1 MHKIFYT
8 NLKIQKK
15 IFFFFILVSISF
27 LFNYLNYVILSK
39 ILSPKDF
46 GIFYTAIVLSNILI
60 TPCIVYNFY
69 FSKVIIDSSISKK
82 LEKIQ
87 EKFSNLFFLSL
98 IYFFILQIFFFFFHF
113 YYEINYTLYLILSI
127 ITCLQFYIE
136 YLRLILDIEKNLI
149 KSSSYTFFFNLLKL
163 IFCSVIVL
171 FYLKVWIVLMGFMIA
186 QCLVIFHYYYN
197 NNLKVN
203 FEYINF
209 NQDFNLNF
217 IKFSLIF
224 ILMILFSYIDIILS
238 YFLLTNSNNFSSYSS
253 STVLPKSILM
263 FSLPFIKAIYPNLHY
278 QKENFKKILFN
289 FILILIASFMILSIV
304 YFSNF
309 FFPSILKIQNI
320 NQEILLY
327 SSWATFFAIANVL
340 LILYN
345 LANRNYNNIFIG
357 FILSILLIVYFFQ
370 NFDFDSIS
378 FAFSTVKLYGI
389 SFCIFLTIN
398 IINIKNYDA

>member
-113 YYEINYTLYLILSI
+113 FYEINYTLYLILSI

-136 YLRLILDIEKNLI
+136 YLRLILDIEKNHI

-163 IFCSVIVL
+163 IFCL
-171 FYLKVWIVLMGFMIA
+171 
-186 QCLVIFHYYYN
+186 
-197 NNLKVN
+197 
-203 FEYINF
+203 
-209 NQDFNLNF
+209 
-217 IKFSLIF
+217 
-224 ILMILFSYIDIILS
+224 
-238 YFLLTNSNNFSSYSS
+238 
-253 STVLPKSILM
+253 
-263 FSLPFIKAIYPNLHY
+263 
-278 QKENFKKILFN
+278 
-289 FILILIASFMILSIV
+289 
-304 YFSNF
+304 
-309 FFPSILKIQNI
+309 
-320 NQEILLY
+320 
-327 SSWATFFAIANVL
+327 
-340 LILYN
+340 
-345 LANRNYNNIFIG
+345 
-357 FILSILLIVYFFQ
+357 
-370 NFDFDSIS
+370 
-378 FAFSTVKLYGI
+378 
-389 SFCIFLTIN
+389 
-398 IINIKNYDA
+398 